1 MLQLEGLMNS
11 SNSLFGLKIG
21 HFGQYPLNT
30 LSAARRAL
38 FQSERV
44 RSNRPKT
51 SFIQF
56 RFFFLPILN
65 KSFEFRTR
73 KFSTEN
79 LTLAEWLRRLT

>member
-1 MLQLEGLMNS
+1 MVQLEGLMNY
-11 SNSLFGLKIG
+11 SNSLFGLKLG

-51 SFIQF
+51 RFIQF

-73 KFSTEN
+73 KFSKEKFS
-79 LTLAEWLRRLT
+79 LG